1 MADVTRIGEGRRGGE
16 ADLRL
21 TADVLVIGGG
31 PAGMWAALTAAAQG
45 AAVVVAEKGY
55 VGTAG
60 PLSSAN
66 TGIYYIKPDD
76 PIHRDGTVSARLP
89 LAFDLA
95 DKVWIERTF
104 DQAYANLDTM
114 ARWGYKWPKN
124 EEGKEYRGRLRGPD
138 VLFFLR
144 EQLKKHAVRILDHSP
159 ALELLAED
167 GVVAG
172 ACGVNRQTGT
182 NWQVKAAATILAT
195 GGTAFLS
202 KIAGGRGNTGD
213 GYLMAAEA
221 GAEFSGMEFSSQ
233 YAPAPA
239 DGVLS
244 RGAHLDYGTLYD
256 NDGKEILRGRQ
267 TVQAIEETGA
277 AWALLNKATD
287 AETRAMVRKTHAH
300 IFVHLDRLGVD
311 PFNARYRIDFR
322 LEGTIRA
329 AGGLA
334 IDDSLSSTVPGLFVA
349 GDLASRE
356 RVTGAGPPGGGPA
369 ASWAFASGTFAGRGA
384 AVFARQFRGPLQ
396 SRRTIPLGGAALR
409 PVRHRSDQVT
419 VQDIIA
425 SVQSEMIP
433 FERNYWRSGHY
444 LSASIA
450 RFDREWAAVRDGL
463 AAADN
468 KDSRAAARETLRV
481 REAAAM
487 LATARWINV
496 SALERT
502 ETRGLHRRSD
512 FPKLDPA
519 QTYHL
524 ITGGL
529 DKVWLRHQQVVRTR
543 QALAS

>member
-1 MADVTRIGEGRRGGE
+1 MATVTSIGERIG
-16 ADLRL
+16 AASSDLRL

-31 PAGMWAALTAAAQG
+31 PAGIWAALTAAQSGAQ
-45 AAVVVAEKGY
+45 VIIVEKGH

-60 PLSSAN
+60 PFSSAN

-76 PIHRDGTVSARLP
+76 PIHRDGTVNARLP

-95 DKVWIERTF
+95 DKIWIERTF
-104 DQAYANLDTM
+104 DQAYANLDAM

-144 EQLKKHAVRILDHSP
+144 GQLKRHGVRILDHSP
-159 ALELLAED
+159 ALELLLD
-167 GVVAG
+167 QGVAAG
-172 ACGVNRQTGT
+172 AAGVNRQTGDT
-182 NWQVKAAATILAT
+182 WEVKAHALVLAT

-202 KIAGGRGNTGD
+202 KIAGARGNTGD
-213 GYLMAAEA
+213 GYLLAAEA

-239 DGVLS
+239 AGVLS

-256 NDGKEILRGRQ
+256 DDGKEIMRGRQ
-267 TVQAIEETGA
+267 TVQAIEQTGA
-277 AWALLNKATD
+277 AWAYLNKAKD
-287 AETRAMVRKTHAH
+287 DETKAMVRKSNAH
-300 IFVHLDRLGVD
+300 IFVHLDRLGLD
-311 PFNARYRIDFR
+311 PFTQRYQIDFR

-334 IDDSLSSTVPGLFVA
+334 IDDDLSSTVAGLFVA

-356 RVTGAGPPGGGPA
+356 KVTGAGPPGGGPA
-369 ASWAFASGTFAGRGA
+369 ASWAFASGTFAGKS
-384 AVFARQFRGPLQ
+384 AVNFARRVAGPLQ
-396 SRRTIPLGGAALR
+396 ARRVERIGAGGLR
-409 PVRHRSDQVT
+409 PAGQRRDDVAVKDL
-419 VQDIIA
+419 IA

-433 FERNYWRSGHY
+433 FDRNYWRSGPN
-444 LSASIA
+444 LAASIA
-450 RFDREWAAVRDGL
+450 RFDREWAALRDGL
-463 AAADN
+463 APAATNDP
-468 KDSRAAARETLRV
+468 RAAARELLRV

-512 FPKLDPA
+512 FPNLDPA
-519 QTYHL
+519 QTHHL

-529 DKVWLRHQQVVRTR
+529 DKVWLRRQPVRR
-543 QALAS
+543 AQEALAS

>member
-1 MADVTRIGEGRRGGE
+1 MADVTRINERRRDGGV
-16 ADLRL
+16 DLSL

-31 PAGMWAALTAAAQG
+31 PAGIWAALTAAQHG
-45 AAVVVAEKGY
+45 ARVIIAEKGY

-76 PIHRDGTVSARLP
+76 PIHREGTVSARLP

-95 DKVWIERTF
+95 DRIWIERTF
-104 DQAYANLDTM
+104 DQAYANLDAM

-138 VLFFLR
+138 MLFFLR
-144 EQLKKHAVRILDHSP
+144 EQLKKYAVRILDHSP
-159 ALELLAED
+159 ALELLTD
-167 GVVAG
+167 GDVVAG
-172 ACGVNRQTGT
+172 AAGVNRQSGGH
-182 NWQVKAAATILAT
+182 WEVKAAAIVLAT

-202 KIAGGRGNTGD
+202 KIAGARGNTGD

-267 TVQAIEETGA
+267 TVQAIEQTGA
-277 AWALLNKATD
+277 AWAYLNKTKD
-287 AETRAMVRKTHAH
+287 DETRAMVRKSHAH
-300 IFVHLDRLGVD
+300 IFVHLERLGID
-311 PFNARYRIDFR
+311 PFKERYQIDFR

-369 ASWAFASGTFAGRGA
+369 ASWAFASGTFAGRS
-384 AVFARQFRGPLQ
+384 AVAFARSFRGPLQ
-396 SRRTIPLGGAALR
+396 SRNVISLGGAALR
-409 PVRHRSDQVT
+409 PVRQRRDQVT
-419 VQDIIA
+419 VKDIIA

-433 FERNYWRSGHY
+433 FDRNYWRTGNY
-444 LSASIA
+444 LTASIE
-450 RFDREWAAVRDGL
+450 RFNREWADVRDGL
-463 AAADN
+463 GALPTE
-468 KDSRAAARETLRV
+468 DSRTFAREILRV

-512 FPKLDPA
+512 FPNLDPA

-524 ITGGL
+524 MTGGL
-529 DKVWLRHQQVVRTR
+529 DKVWLRHRQVTRTE